1 MTEVELSEEDYNI
14 LENWFERLFAKKNN
28 SSKKER
34 FLYSKLLVMHDS
46 HIREKNEM
54 KDMLSEK

>member
-1 MTEVELSEEDYNI
+1 MEIELTKEDYLM
-14 LENWFERLFAKKNN
+14 LENWFEVLFAKKNN

-46 HIREKNEM
+46 HIRERQEL
-54 KDMLSEK
+54 KDALRD

>member
-1 MTEVELSEEDYNI
+1 MEIELTEEDYNM
-14 LENWFERLFAKKNN
+14 LEGWFEVLFAKKDN